1 MKTKYTKTQIKESI
15 AHWKKI
21 LESMDECGEKENV
34 EEAELDEAGG
44 RGIGAAFQT
53 LYKQVAIQLQAE
65 EKAEMESWKKAYAEH
80 QAKMK
85 DIKARRAA
93 ALAEFRK
100 AQTDLNSKG
109 IAVDVDD
116 ELEQIAAN
124 APEA

>member
-1 MKTKYTKTQIKESI
+1 MKTKYSKKQIKASI

-34 EEAELDEAGG
+34 EEAELDEAG

-100 AQTDLNSKG
+100 AQAELNTKG